1 MNWTFCILCSAR
13 EIFSQV
19 SRRPRSEEY
28 YGTHAAAHGHILGL
42 FSKTFPGGKITGKAL
57 YQGLESLGAIK
68 RDVFVTFA
76 ALHAL
81 WGRKESA

>member
-13 EIFSQV
+13 EIFSKIP
-19 SRRPRSEEY
+19 RRRSEEY
-28 YGTHAAAHGHILGL
+28 YGTHPAAHGYILGL
-42 FSKTFPGGKITGKAL
+42 FSKTFPGGKTTGAAL
-57 YQGLESLGAIK
+57 YRGLESLGAIK